1 MIEELKEDA
10 IVNKIG
16 GRFKLATLI
25 QKRLIAVNQGARPY
39 VTPTSNDKLQIVID
53 EIMQDK
59 IFLDSSNNV
68 QPTEEFDGDFPETI
82 DLTTNS

>member
-10 IVNKIG
+10 IVNKVG

-25 QKRLIAVNQGARPY
+25 QKRLIEVNQGARPY
-39 VTPTSNDKLQIVID
+39 VDLKTNDKLQIVIQ

-59 IFLDSSNNV
+59 IYLDPANNV
-68 QPTEEFDGDFPETI
+68 VPAEDFD
-82 DLTTNS
+82 

>member
-10 IVNKIG
+10 IVNKVG

-25 QKRLIAVNQGARPY
+25 QKRLIEVNQGARPY
-39 VTPTSNDKLQIVID
+39 VDLKTNDKLQIVIQ

-59 IFLDSSNNV
+59 IFLDASNNV
-68 QPTEEFDGDFPETI
+68 QPTEEYEGDYGQTY
-82 DLTTNS
+82 DLTTSE

>member
-10 IVNKIG
+10 IVNNVG

-25 QKRLIAVNQGARPY
+25 QKRLIEVNQGARPY
-39 VTPTSNDKLQIVID
+39 VDLKTNDKLQIVIQ

-59 IFLDSSNNV
+59 IYLDPANNV
-68 QPTEEFDGDFPETI
+68 VPAEDFDGDYGQTY
-82 DLTTNS
+82 DLTTSD